1 MAKYTGK
8 VGSVGGT
15 DKEVKAAI
23 KRINAR
29 IRSIY
34 KTFDGAASDIAEA
47 KLQQIKDLTTFT
59 TVQDDP
65 EAGSAAKVVVERGP
79 SWTTT
84 RGGKSGAPDIP
95 QIEAS
100 KENIAFFKE
109 RIAATEQAYKE
120 AEAAFEKAIN
130 QDKKAKIPIKKRN
143 VLETIDS
150 MATAAEEARMAK
162 KSLKEGKSA
171 SGQTL
176 ETKATLS
183 EKQGFEATKEQVK
196 AKQSIQIMEEIRAQ
210 QSAGDL
216 VDISEVLDEIYALPD
231 DDPDKARL
239 VDSAGQKWT
248 SDFLREINAKTGWKR
263 KAVKRSKFRGND
275 E

>member
-23 KRINAR
+23 KRVNAR
-29 IRSIY
+29 IRNIY
-34 KTFDGAASDIAEA
+34 KTFASAPDIAEA
-47 KLQQIKDLTTFT
+47 KVQQIKDLTTFT
-59 TVQDDP
+59 VVQDNP
-65 EAGSAAKVVVERGP
+65 EAGSSAKMVVERGP
-79 SWTTT
+79 SWTAT

-100 KENIAFFKE
+100 KENIVFFKE
-109 RIAATEQAYKE
+109 RIAATEQAYKD
-120 AEAAFEKAIN
+120 AEAAFEKAL
-130 QDKKAKIPIKKRN
+130 DDPKKKPKIPIKKRN

-162 KSLKEGKSA
+162 KSLKAGTSA

-176 ETKATLS
+176 ETKASIS
-183 EKQGFEATKEQVK
+183 EKQGFEASKEQVK
-196 AKQSIQIMEEIRAQ
+196 AKQSIQIMAEIRAQ

-216 VDISEVLDEIYALPD
+216 VDISEVLDEIYALPE
-231 DDPDKARL
+231 DDPDRARL
-239 VDSAGQKWT
+239 IGSAGQKWT
-248 SDFLREINAKTGWKR
+248 NDFLREINAKTGWKK
-263 KAVKRSKFRGND
+263 KAKTKSKFRGND

>member
-23 KRINAR
+23 KRLNAR

-34 KTFDGAASDIAEA
+34 KTFESAPDIAKT

-59 TVQDDP
+59 TVQDNP
-65 EAGSAAKVVVERGP
+65 EAGSSAKVVVERGP

-120 AEAAFEKAIN
+120 AEAAFVKAVN

-162 KSLKEGKSA
+162 KSLKAGKSA

-183 EKQGFEATKEQVK
+183 EKQGFEASAAQVK

-210 QSAGDL
+210 QSAGNL

-248 SDFLREINAKTGWKR
+248 NDFLREINAKTGWKR
-263 KAVKRSKFRGND
+263 KAVKKSKFRGND